1 MRIFALGL
9 CLSVMLCSVSAQAS
23 IIIQDDVESGGGWTT
38 IGGGYYTTGNY
49 GLTPTA
55 GERYFNAHGFG
66 SGLVRGVQKVFDVTF
81 QTGLIYTATFDYGIH
96 EDHVL
101 PNELDFGFWIDDDN
115 SGTFDLNKRII
126 STSVNAPVP
135 VDGTWETWTVTL
147 NLVND
152 AQNVNEEWVAGSDI
166 GFFVRARNGGMGTN
180 QPSIAFDNLTVSA
193 IPEPGSLF
201 LVILG
206 SVCVWRWRRRAI

>member
-1 MRIFALGL
+1 M
-9 CLSVMLCSVSAQAS
+9 
-23 IIIQDDVESGGGWTT
+23 
-38 IGGGYYTTGNY
+38 
-49 GLTPTA
+49 
-55 GERYFNAHGFG
+55 
-66 SGLVRGVQKVFDVTF
+66 
-81 QTGLIYTATFDYGIH
+81 
-96 EDHVL
+96 
-101 PNELDFGFWIDDDN
+101 
-115 SGTFDLNKRII
+115 
-126 STSVNAPVP
+126 
-135 VDGTWETWTVTL
+135 TL